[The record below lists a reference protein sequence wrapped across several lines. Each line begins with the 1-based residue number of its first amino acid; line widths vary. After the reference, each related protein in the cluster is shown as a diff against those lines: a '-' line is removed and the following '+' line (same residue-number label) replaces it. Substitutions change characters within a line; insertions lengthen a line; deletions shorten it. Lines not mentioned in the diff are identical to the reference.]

1 MTRKNV
7 EVDKLV
13 MMLVS
18 FMLKDDGIVMVYS
31 RPCINIILWE
41 FITMGREYD
50 MYVYIECSILTW
62 KIENAIVVSA
72 LSLVSSPTLKMS
84 MPQLLDCSTIW
95 NVEEISF
102 YYLFL
107 HILLSPK
114 RPPTNSRKST
124 YSEMSDFIIS
134 D

>member
-1 MTRKNV
+1 
-7 EVDKLV
+7 
-13 MMLVS
+13 
-18 FMLKDDGIVMVYS
+18 
-31 RPCINIILWE
+31 
-41 FITMGREYD
+41 MGVHYYGTGVW
-50 MYVYIECSILTW
+50 YVYIEYSILTW

-107 HILLSPK
+107 HVLLSPK

-124 YSEMSDFIIS
+124 YSEMSEFIIIDTS
-134 D
+134 DWHDDDACYWWLLSQYDLM